1 MENKTFGEYLRK
13 LRKGRQLSQ
22 EKLALDVNR
31 KKMTISDIEQGKN
44 YPPQG
49 ELLETIIYAMKLST
63 AEAQDLRFLAAKER
77 KQIPGDVLDYF
88 FSDPSI
94 CDALRVAKEKHLSG
108 EDLIS
113 LIERDDSEEIS
124 NV

>member
-22 EKLALDVNR
+22 EKLASDVNR

-49 ELLETIIYAMKLST
+49 ELLEMIIYAMRLSVS
-63 AEAQDLRFLAAKER
+63 EAQDLRFLAAKER
-77 KQIPGDVLDYF
+77 NQIPSDVLDYF

-94 CDALRVAKEKHLSG
+94 CDALRIAKEKKLSG
-108 EDLIS
+108 EDILS
-113 LIERDDSEEIS
+113 LICRDISEEHS

>member
-1 MENKTFGEYLRK
+1 MENKSFGEYLRK

-22 EKLALDVNR
+22 EKLASDVHR

-49 ELLETIIYAMKLST
+49 ELLEMIIYAMRLS
-63 AEAQDLRFLAAKER
+63 ASEAQDLRFLAAKER
-77 KQIPGDVLDYF
+77 NQIPGDVLDYF

-94 CDALRVAKEKHLSG
+94 CDALRVAKEKQLSG
-108 EDLIS
+108 EDLLS
-113 LIERDDSEEIS
+113 LICRDDSEEYS

>member
-22 EKLALDVNR
+22 EKLASDVHR

-49 ELLETIIYAMKLST
+49 ELLEMIIYAMRLS
-63 AEAQDLRFLAAKER
+63 ASEAQDLRFLAAKER
-77 KQIPGDVLDYF
+77 NQIPGDVLDYF

-94 CDALRVAKEKHLSG
+94 CDALRVAKEKQLSG
-108 EDLIS
+108 EDLLS
-113 LIERDDSEEIS
+113 LICRDDSEEYS